1 MAEDTEDDRSEA
13 VKRAMANK
21 AKPKL
26 TVINGSG
33 PGQPQSDGGS
43 AEGATKPKRR
53 PGKGRAKPEDTPPSP
68 DADDPGPQPD
78 DGEGGAPPDSE
89 LLDGARRCSAWDQ
102 NDLGNANRLIHW
114 FGLDLAY
121 VPGMGWLV
129 FAGTH
134 WLRDE
139 GELQVSL
146 RAQQVVEKI
155 KLEALVL
162 EHSPGVV
169 RLLEAAAKAEKK
181 PEEERSKA
189 ERKLISSAEDA
200 QRLLAER
207 KSKRRAFA
215 VTSGNRGRTVA
226 MLAQAQSLRAI
237 DPMKLDAD
245 PMKFNLRN
253 GTFRFR
259 REPDPERPEGSER
272 MAGAFD
278 FLPEPDRADMITKV
292 ADVDYRPD
300 ATCPEFLAFLER
312 VQPDPAMRL
321 FLQVAHAYALLV
333 SGNDEQV
340 VLFHYGQ
347 GANGK
352 SVFIETIGRLAGIY
366 RAVVSPETFTGDQQK
381 QGQQASPDIARLHNT
396 NLVTVEEL
404 PRGVGLKENMIK
416 AASGGTKLVARFLQK
431 EFFEFDPRFTTVMS
445 GNDMPQV
452 SGTDYGI
459 WRRLKIVPWK
469 VTIPEG
475 ERVPF
480 GEMLR
485 KFDTERSGILNWLLD
500 GLMLWLANG
509 LTPYVPAEVRA
520 FTDDYREERD
530 PVSIF
535 KETCLVEAKGYKVQA
550 SDVYAAY
557 EKWCRANGLKPYQ
570 QTAFGLRLNALG
582 VRKEKGRVYHY
593 LDVKLGDIPDIADP
607 REPNPPRRPADDPG
621 WTPDPR

>member
-1 MAEDTEDDRSEA
+1 MTDTPDDENP
-13 VKRAMANK
+13 VKKAMGK
-21 AKPKL
+21 KRPVKFEL
-26 TVINGSG
+26 I
-33 PGQPQSDGGS
+33 DGGLNE
-43 AEGATKPKRR
+43 APQTDQE
-53 PGKGRAKPEDTPPSP
+53 
-68 DADDPGPQPD
+68 DPGPTDDDVMGGGPEGPADPD
-78 DGEGGAPPDSE
+78 D
-89 LLDGARRCSAWDQ
+89 LDGARHCCSWDQ
-102 NDLGNANRLIHW
+102 NDRDNGRRLIYW

-121 VPGMGWLV
+121 VPGMGWLT
-129 FAGTH
+129 FTGTH

-139 GELQVSL
+139 GELQVSRL
-146 RAQQVVEKI
+146 AQAVVDKI
-155 KLEALVL
+155 KLEAAVL
-162 EHSPGVV
+162 EHTPGVV

-181 PEEERSKA
+181 PEEERSPA
-189 ERKLISSAEDA
+189 DRRLIRSAESA
-200 QRLLAER
+200 KKILSER

-215 VTSGNRGRTVA
+215 ITSGNRGRTVA
-226 MLAQAQSLRAI
+226 MLAQAQSMRAI
-237 DPMKLDAD
+237 DPTRLDANH
-245 PMKFNLRN
+245 MKFNCRN
-253 GTFRFR
+253 GTITFG
-259 REPDPERPEGSER
+259 RELDPERPEGSDR
-272 MAGAFD
+272 KAGTLD
-278 FLPEPDRADMITKV
+278 FAREANRDDMITKV
-292 ADVDYRPD
+292 ADVDYDPD
-300 ATCPEFLAFLER
+300 AKCPDFLAFLEK
-312 VQPDPAMRL
+312 VQPDPTMRL

-333 SGNDEQV
+333 SGNDEQI

-404 PRGVGLKENMIK
+404 PRGIGLKENMIK

-459 WRRLKIVPWK
+459 WRRLKIVPWR

-485 KFDTERSGILNWLLD
+485 RFDAERSGILNWLID

-509 LTPYVPAEVRA
+509 LTPYLPAEVRS
-520 FTDDYREERD
+520 FTEDYREERD
-530 PVSIF
+530 QVGVFVES
-535 KETCLVEAKGYKVQA
+535 CLNKVEGFKVQA
-550 SDVYAAY
+550 SDVYNAY
-557 EKWCRANGLKPYQ
+557 EKWCKANGLKPYQ

-582 VRKEKGRVYHY
+582 IRKEKGRVYHY
-593 LDVKLGDIPDIADP
+593 LDVKLGDIPEWADP
-607 REPNPPRRPADDPG
+607 RDPPAPPRQNGDPG
-621 WTPDPR
+621 WSPDL